1 MYLPRT
7 FYEALPWLYVVGG
20 LALAALSWHRRES
33 GWADVALVTGV
44 AGFVGGI
51 VLLMR
56 RRTYRDDAARY
67 DPRSLDD
74 A

>member
-20 LALAALSWHRRES
+20 LVLAALSWHRRES
-33 GWADVALVTGV
+33 GWSDVALVTGV
-44 AGFVGGI
+44 GAFVGGI